1 MGGQSPMFFTGVLL
15 AVLISPAL
23 AGPWAIICAGKSSNE
38 IRTCDSH
45 GCGQYTAQRNQRLHQ
60 GVDVLCSDG
69 STVYA
74 PFTGMIVGQEKPFKN
89 RNAINNGVRIS
100 GRGPTYRG
108 PSAFT
113 HPPCGKSPH
122 SRRHNW
128 NEYTEQL
135 AECWRSG
142 IAGLLGFCIKMFY
155 IKPVKYKGSI
165 KKGEKLGTLLPLQ
178 KVYPGIQSHVHI
190 ENCDLTD
197 PTVYL

>member
-142 IAGLLGFCIKMFY
+142 IAGLLGTWVSSASADTATQFPKVAVPTDTPTGHQESSSC
-155 IKPVKYKGSI
+155 SI
-165 KKGEKLGTLLPLQ
+165 HNTWCYVSTFFILAILM
-178 KVYPGIQSHVHI
+178 SM
-190 ENCDLTD
+190 
-197 PTVYL
+197 